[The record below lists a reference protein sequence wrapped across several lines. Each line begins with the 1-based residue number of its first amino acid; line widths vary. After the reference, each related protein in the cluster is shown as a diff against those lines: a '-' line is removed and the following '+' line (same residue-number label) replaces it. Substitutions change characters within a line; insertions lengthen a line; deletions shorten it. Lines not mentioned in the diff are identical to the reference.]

1 MIREHLG
8 TIGKAACG
16 LALLSLLSGCIGVK
30 LTAQGAMVRQGTAE
44 SVAGCELVG
53 KVSSAIPSKTLNKL
67 APGKIQE
74 QLIVLARNEAVSFG
88 GNVIVPT
95 TTVQD
100 GAQDF
105 NVFRCR

>member
-1 MIREHLG
+1 MTLEHLG
-8 TIGKAACG
+8 TLGRITCA
-16 LALLSLLSGCIGVK
+16 LALVSLLSGCIGVK

-74 QLIVLARNEAVSFG
+74 QLIVLARNESSGLG
-88 GNVIVPT
+88 GNVIVPAT
-95 TTVQD
+95 AVQN
-100 GAQDF
+100 GTQEF
-105 NVFRCR
+105 NVFRCP

>member
-1 MIREHLG
+1 MTLEHLG
-8 TIGKAACG
+8 TLGRITCA
-16 LALLSLLSGCIGVK
+16 LALVSLLSGCIGVK

-74 QLIVLARNEAVSFG
+74 QLIVLARNEAVSFN
-88 GNVIVPT
+88 GNVIVPAT
-95 TTVQD
+95 PVQD
-100 GAQDF
+100 GAQEF